1 MEQKEKIGLFLEL
14 MSCDQNIHYW
24 CFDKDL
30 KMISSTCKD
39 PGVLDKVLFN
49 EAKHRKYVLEYVKE
63 HDKPLV
69 SSSQIG
75 LIWASVI
82 EKAEGQFEKLH
93 VLGPI
98 YPSEMSL
105 QAIEAALNKHSMSLR
120 FRRRLIQQF
129 TGLTVLSAMRFF
141 PYVKMLHCCVN
152 GGKLS
157 VNSFA
162 FERSE
167 KEVTKKRI
175 PDYTEEDFEEK
186 EGESRHAGVYAAE
199 QELFKMIE
207 EGNINYTQ
215 ALNNAIGKASY
226 GSLKYQ
232 DPGQKSA
239 AVAVTFIALSVR
251 AAIRGGLAPSIAYS
265 VGDYYEEEVSKVK
278 NFTDMKHI
286 LDTMFDDFV
295 HRVHKIRVNSNIS
308 KPIQVCCD
316 YIDMHIYDKIE
327 LEDIAGVVGYTKYYL
342 TRKFKTELNI
352 SIWDYINQRKVEK
365 AKVLLSDPTKTIQ
378 DISDMLNYCSRSY
391 FSEVFQQ
398 HTGFWPSDY
407 RAIELKM

>member
-1 MEQKEKIGLFLEL
+1 MEQKDKIGFFLEL
-14 MSCDQNIHYW
+14 MSCDHDIHYW

-30 KMISSTCKD
+30 KLISSTCKEPD
-39 PGVLDKVLFN
+39 VLNKVLFN
-49 EAKHRKYVLEYVKE
+49 EPKHRKYVLEYVKE
-63 HDKPLV
+63 HDKPLL

-75 LIWASVI
+75 LVWASVV
-82 EKAEGQFEKLH
+82 EKAEGEFEKLH

-98 YPSEMSL
+98 YSSEMSL
-105 QAIEAALNKHSMSLR
+105 QSIEATLNKHNMSLR

-129 TGLTVLSAMRFF
+129 TSLPVLSALRFF
-141 PYVKMLHCCVN
+141 PYVKMLHYCITGEKIYTNHFVY
-152 GGKLS
+152 
-157 VNSFA
+157 
-162 FERSE
+162 ERSV
-167 KEVTKKRI
+167 KEVTKKKTL
-175 PDYTEEDFEEK
+175 DYTEDDFEEK
-186 EGESRHAGVYAAE
+186 EGQSRHAGVYAAE

-207 EGNINYTQ
+207 EGNINYAQ

-232 DPGQKSA
+232 DPGQKAA

-251 AAIRGGLAPSIAYS
+251 AAIRGGLSPSIAYS
-265 VGDYYEEEVSKVK
+265 VGDYYEEEVSKIK
-278 NFTDMKHI
+278 NFTDMKHT

-295 HRVHKIRVNSNIS
+295 HRVHKTKVNPNIS

-327 LEDIAGVVGYTKYYL
+327 LENIAAVVGYTKYYL
-342 TRKFKTELNI
+342 TRKFKTELNL
-352 SIWDYINQRKVEK
+352 SIWEYINQRKVEK

-407 RAIELKM
+407 RAVELKM